1 MNQLVPQNQ
10 TRRIETPNAV
20 MTTLASP
27 TLGRTTDLSLWTVEM
42 NAGSSGPL
50 HRFDSEQLWT
60 VLDGE
65 LRVELEGEEVRLVSG
80 DTIVLPAAVERQ
92 IHAETDTRTIVCGHA
107 DGVAWVSAEDAA
119 RGVPPWIA

>member
-1 MNQLVPQNQ
+1 MNRLVPQNQ

-27 TLGRTTDLSLWTVEM
+27 TLGGTTDLSLWTVEM
-42 NAGSSGPL
+42 SAGSSGPL

-65 LRVELEGEEVRLVSG
+65 LRVELEGEELRLITG
-80 DTIVLPAAVERQ
+80 DTIVLPAAAERQ
-92 IHAETDTRTIVCGHA
+92 IHAETDTRTIVCGNA

>member
-1 MNQLVPQNQ
+1 
-10 TRRIETPNAV
+10 
-20 MTTLASP
+20 
-27 TLGRTTDLSLWTVEM
+27 
-42 NAGSSGPL
+42 L

-65 LRVELEGEEVRLVSG
+65 LRVELEGEELRLVTG
-80 DTIVLPAAVERQ
+80 DTIVLPAAAERQ
-92 IHAETDTRTIVCGHA
+92 IHAETDTRTIVCGNA